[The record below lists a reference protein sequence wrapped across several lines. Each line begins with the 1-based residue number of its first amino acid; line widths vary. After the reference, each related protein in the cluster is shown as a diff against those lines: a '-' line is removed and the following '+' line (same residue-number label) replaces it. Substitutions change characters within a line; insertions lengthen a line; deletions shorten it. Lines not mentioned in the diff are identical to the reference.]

1 MNEFRTK
8 ALALL
13 EELVA
18 IPSGTEDI
26 NGVSKVQQLL
36 ASRFESLQLQTR
48 LVEIEGRG
56 PILLAENGGT
66 APIILLAH
74 ADTVY
79 NTAVPPELRIDG
91 DRAYGPGALD
101 LKGGIVTIYLAL
113 AMLSEEQRR
122 TIPLRV
128 LINSAEEFPNEAVK
142 DAVNSCT
149 SDASTVLCIEF
160 GRSGGALVV
169 SRLGRLTGCFR
180 AKGNGGHA
188 ANSDSWADNPLVVL
202 STVALQLKE
211 LAGSFPE
218 CRLSIGYLQG
228 GHPSSLNVIPREAEL
243 QFETRVTAEAEHS
256 LVESL
261 HQLASNIPGVS
272 YHTLW
277 QTKPRDSSAQSMALY
292 DEIAAISAELG
303 MECCP
308 VHTVPGL
315 SDINFVDDAI
325 PAVDALGPYGENAH
339 RFEQEWVSLSS
350 LEACTRRL
358 YRILLRLAE

>member
-1 MNEFRTK
+1 MSEFNSK

-18 IPSGTEDI
+18 IQSGTENVD
-26 NGVSKVQQLL
+26 GVRKVQQLL
-36 ASRFESLQLQTR
+36 ASRFESLQLHTR
-48 LVEIEGRG
+48 LLETEGRG
-56 PILLAENGGT
+56 PILLAENGCT

-79 NTAVPPELRIDG
+79 NNTAPSQLRIDG
-91 DRAYGPGALD
+91 DRVYGPGALD

-113 AMLSEEQRR
+113 EMLSEEQRR

-142 DAVNSCT
+142 DAVNCCT
-149 SDASTVLCIEF
+149 SDAGAVLCIEF
-160 GRSGGALVV
+160 GRSGGVLVV

-180 AKGNGGHA
+180 ARGNGGHA
-188 ANSDSWADNPLVVL
+188 ANVDSWIDNPLVAL
-202 STVALQLKE
+202 SAVALQLKE
-211 LAGSFPE
+211 LAGKFPE
-218 CRLSIGYLQG
+218 CQLSIGYLQG
-228 GHPSSLNVIPREAEL
+228 GNPSSLNVIPREAEL
-243 QFETRVTAEAEHS
+243 QFEARVTAEAEHS
-256 LVESL
+256 LVESF
-261 HQLASNIPGVS
+261 HQIASDTPGLT

-277 QTKPRDSSAQSMALY
+277 QTKPRDSTAQTMALY
-292 DEIAAISAELG
+292 EEIAAISADLG

-308 VHTVPGL
+308 VHSVPGL

-339 RFEQEWVSLSS
+339 RFEQEWVCLSS

-358 YRILLRLAE
+358 YQILVRLGE